1 MVFCNELLDLL
12 TVLQATLDY
21 GYHCW
26 TLATSVKEI
35 SPDQQLDASI
45 SYGLWSIF
53 AFCMPDLWLRGNI
66 LRELQDSRGLFQ
78 LCLML
83 LQHHSSIMETCED
96 RKRDQNRIPQLSLDD
111 N

>member
-12 TVLQATLDY
+12 TVLQATLAY
-21 GYHCW
+21 GYHSW

-45 SYGLWSIF
+45 SHVLWTIF
-53 AFCMPDLWLRGNI
+53 AFGMPDLWLLRNI
-66 LRELQDSRGLFQ
+66 LRELQDSRELFQ

-83 LQHHSSIMETCED
+83 LQHQPSIMETRED
-96 RKRDQNRIPQLSLDD
+96 RKRDQN
-111 N
+111 

>member
-12 TVLQATLDY
+12 TVLQATLAY
-21 GYHCW
+21 GYHSW

-45 SYGLWSIF
+45 SYVLWTIF
-53 AFCMPDLWLRGNI
+53 AFGMPDLWLLRNI
-66 LRELQDSRGLFQ
+66 LRELQDSRELFQ

-83 LQHHSSIMETCED
+83 LQHQPSIMETRED
-96 RKRDQNRIPQLSLDD
+96 RTRDQN
-111 N
+111 